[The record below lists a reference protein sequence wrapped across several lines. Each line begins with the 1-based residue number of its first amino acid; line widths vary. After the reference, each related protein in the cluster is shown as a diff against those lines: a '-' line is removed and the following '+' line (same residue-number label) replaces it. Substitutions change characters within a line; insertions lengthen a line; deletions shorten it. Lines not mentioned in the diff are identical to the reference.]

1 MNSHPKTVPAFF
13 LFLLFSLVSQSGA
26 QLTYARH
33 VLNDT
38 LKADTIFFQG
48 SDTGITTAKVI
59 LKAEAGEG
67 GRGGLDIMM
76 VMDFSF
82 SIKDYSADNTDRK
95 IFLMDNALQKFIGNL
110 DSLADSTRALTGHL
124 QRNDN
129 IAIMRYGGME
139 AYSFGY
145 TPQVTVPQC
154 GYHII
159 PTGFDTA
166 HSIRVYPQ
174 DTLAFVP
181 GSMVGAI
188 DTFMGRDIYNNPWDK
203 LRLDNGASWGL
214 KRLLWDYWHFN
225 YGLTPVVNGSRPQGY
240 EYDSSYFY
248 TVTNMMT
255 WGYWHSAGTTADPR
269 IGDTQTATYYALWK
283 SIDYCMKYRTNSGSQ
298 PVIILLTD
306 GTDNRSNDQ

>member
-1 MNSHPKTVPAFF
+1 MLKANAVVMVLVLS
-13 LFLLFSLVSQSGA
+13 LFALVSQSGA
-26 QLTYARH
+26 QLTYAKH

-59 LKAEAGEG
+59 LKAEAGS

-76 VMDFSF
+76 VLDFSF
-82 SIKDYSADNTDRK
+82 SMKNYSADGTGRK
-95 IFLMDNALQKFIGNL
+95 LYLMDAALKKFVGNL
-110 DSLADSTRALTGHL
+110 DTLADTTLTPTGHL

-129 IAIMRYGGME
+129 IAFMRYGGIE
-139 AYSFGY
+139 AYLFGY
-145 TPQVTVPQC
+145 TPKVTLPWC
-154 GYHII
+154 GYQIF
-159 PTGFDTA
+159 PTALDTA

-188 DTFMGRDIYNNPWDK
+188 DTFMGKDIYGAPWDK

-214 KRLLWDYWHFN
+214 KRLMWDYWHFS
-225 YGLTPVVNGSRPQGY
+225 YGLDTVFNATRPQRY
-240 EYDSSYFY
+240 EYDSSYFFP
-248 TVTNMMT
+248 MT
-255 WGYWHSAGTTADPR
+255 QMVDYYWSGNPPDER